1 MKNYKVLAI
10 VNIVLV
16 VYIFTMSVGYA
27 LFNESLTI
35 NGVATTVD
43 YYSGDNLPVESIVRN
58 TDNNYYF
65 TSDFNSGYLVSVEGE
80 TWQDDTYTLN
90 IDKSMLASLEGQ
102 EITYTISFT
111 NPTVLNYT
119 NGVIT
124 TEVIG
129 DNSDIS
135 LTSGTLSSEEVV
147 SDGTVDVSF
156 KIKVDTFNENDSKA
170 KATIAYTYQNKPR
183 YLYFVINYLANGAY
197 ENLFNQEL
205 MLENSSVTKTSAGYV
220 VSQRPVCYG
229 PSSSLTQDLKS
240 KIQPGVAYELIR
252 NYQGTMSNTGMV
264 YFANKSVSLGDGVNE
279 YILISK
285 MGKGPIKTEFTFTQE
300 QIESLKM
307 VCVYGETEYGLF
319 KYIIIREAK

>member
-10 VNIVLV
+10 VNIVLI

-102 EITYTISFT
+102 TITYTISFT

-119 NGVIT
+119 DGVIT

-170 KATIAYTYQNKPR
+170 KATITYTYQNKPR
-183 YLYFVINYLANGAY
+183 YLYFVVNYLANGAY
-197 ENLFNQEL
+197 ENLFNQEAL
-205 MLENSSVTKTSAGYV
+205 LENSAVTKTTAGYNIPLYPAIYR
-220 VSQRPVCYG
+220 STD
-229 PSSSLTQDLKS
+229 SLVIDLKS
-240 KIQPGVAYELIR
+240 KLKPGITYELIR
-252 NYQGTMSNTGMV
+252 DYEGIVTASNGVIRFRDSTSNIVGTLHGAGVSKTT
-264 YFANKSVSLGDGVNE
+264 FAL
-279 YILISK
+279 
-285 MGKGPIKTEFTFTQE
+285 TQE
-300 QIESLKM
+300 QIDSISY
-307 VCVYGETEYGLF
+307 VYIYGAEGNGIF
-319 KYIIIREAK
+319 KYIILREAK